1 MQRHD
6 GSRVVWG
13 PQGKGRGIVKQ
24 CRSSKGSCKHAP
36 LVGGTLQSVLTQSVL
51 RRVVTLCGHQL
62 CLFSTKSPDPHL
74 LHVDPLDLAI
84 LLQSPV

>member
-51 RRVVTLCGHQL
+51 RPSGYAVWTSAV
-62 CLFSTKSPDPHL
+62 
-74 LHVDPLDLAI
+74 
-84 LLQSPV
+84 PVQYQKP